1 MKRLIMIVVEDD
13 KQVADVVAA
22 LTQAEEEG
30 EIDFPFGCAVR
41 EAPDCFSPLD
51 LSTLRSQEQGYGVT
65 PYK

>member
-13 KQVADVVAA
+13 DQVADIVST

-30 EIDFPFGCAVR
+30 QLDFPFGCAVL

-51 LSTLRSQEQGYGVT
+51 LSTLGG
-65 PYK
+65 K